1 MEGPTGGWSVEQP
14 QREEIGAAHCGK
26 SGNTG
31 EHRPPVRFPPT
42 HCVNSGLI
50 CNSSIALRGIFLDN
64 LHAAL
69 DAPTALNVTVPATR
83 RREAR
88 RSSRPREYLTE
99 GHRSI
104 ASTARYT
111 ALAPDRFKD
120 FWKD

>member
-14 QREEIGAAHCGK
+14 QREEIGAALCGK
-26 SGNTG
+26 SVTPSGVQ
-31 EHRPPVRFPPT
+31 RPPVFPST
-42 HCVNSGLI
+42 NCVNSAMI

-83 RREAR
+83 RREVR